1 MIRIDGLQARRE
13 RQGRLRRDHKAW
25 LTAIWAVLTLSII
38 VCGSQAKVLAQQSAG
53 DSWVGKRVI
62 TQNGTVLKVGNQV
75 VDDAGHGKQLAQ
87 RKGSQHF
94 PRLQGRAGE
103 RPLALARCRGV
114 RRVIPNRRRR
124 KWPCGFPGPC

>member
-1 MIRIDGLQARRE
+1 VIRIDGLQARRE
-13 RQGRLRRDHKAW
+13 RQGRSRRDHKAW

-75 VDDAGHGKQLAQ
+75 VDDAGHGKQLARGKDHNIFRVYKVEQ
-87 RKGSQHF
+87 VNGRWLWLAVVGSGVSS
-94 PRLQGRAGE
+94 PIGGEGNGPAGF
-103 RPLALARCRGV
+103 LGSC
-114 RRVIPNRRRR
+114 
-124 KWPCGFPGPC
+124 